1 MKTSNDYAEYA
12 KKKIFSRIDMP
23 TEKIALVLE
32 YLEAMSEFYE
42 LIPMTE
48 VYRIVSM
55 QNEGIDED
63 EFYKVAEAVK
73 ESKDFYFAIY
83 SYEEYYD
90 EDVHDDIRKCSLMQ
104 ESVYA
109 VAEDIYENLLEQ
121 QEGKEFY
128 VPEKEKLLKYASGNY
143 IDYIPQLEKIEEF
156 FGTVSH
162 ESKISHKEMA
172 EEIYLHLHTCYDWNF
187 EYVLREIAR
196 LKYMM
201 TEKQVEDF
209 IPLLDDLI
217 KNTRFPITCGYTI
230 TEKPEYAENYELDA
244 HKMYSAMMKADEYF
258 EELSALFSKKT
269 LPVKVE
275 KIDRNAPC
283 PCGSG
288 KKYKKC
294 CALK

>member
-1 MKTSNDYAEYA
+1 MKRSNDYAGYA
-12 KKKIFSRIDMP
+12 KKKIFRGINMP
-23 TEKIALVLE
+23 TEKIALILE
-32 YLEAMSEFYE
+32 YLDAMAEFYE

-109 VAEDIYENLLEQ
+109 VAEDIYENLLERQ
-121 QEGKEFY
+121 KGKEFY
-128 VPEKEKLLKYASGNY
+128 VPEKEELLKYASDSY
-143 IDYIPQLEKIEEF
+143 VAYTPQLEKIEEF
-156 FGTVSH
+156 FGTINKGNRVTP
-162 ESKISHKEMA
+162 KEMA
-172 EEIYLHLHTCYDWNF
+172 KEVCLSTHTCDDWNF
-187 EYVLREIAR
+187 ESVFREIAR

-201 TEKQVEDF
+201 TKKQIEEF

-217 KNTRFPITCGYTI
+217 KNMRFPVTCGYTI
-230 TEKPEYAENYELDA
+230 MEKPEYAEKYELDA
-244 HKMYSAMMKADEYF
+244 RRMYTVMTEVDEYF
-258 EELSALFSKKT
+258 ERLSTKFVPKIQ
-269 LPVKVE
+269 PVKAE